1 MRQELSA
8 KEALVN
14 IMERFKLVTNL
25 KPRGDQP
32 KAIRQLVEG
41 VRKGYRYQTLV
52 GVTGSGKT
60 FTIACV
66 IEQLQRPTLIIA
78 HNKTLAAQLCAE
90 LRQLFPYNAVEYFVS
105 FYDYYQP
112 EAYIPQTD
120 TYIEKDCSI
129 NDEIDRLRH
138 AATQA
143 VSERRDV
150 IVVASVSCIY
160 GLGSPELYQEM
171 TLQLRRGERIS
182 RDRIIERLVDL
193 YFSRNDISLDRGT
206 FRVRGDVIEIHPVD
220 EDAIVRVDLFGDE
233 VDDITIV
240 DPLTGE
246 VIERK
251 NLIIIYPASH
261 YVATRDR
268 IERALISIERELNE
282 RLQYFLSQGRIL
294 EAQRLEQRVRYD
306 MEMLRETGY
315 CTGIENYSRHFDGR
329 KPGEPPYTLIDFFPD
344 DYLLIIDESHQT
356 IPQLRAMYE
365 GDRSRKYNLVEYGW
379 RLPSAYDNR
388 PLTFEEFE
396 QRINQVIFMSATPGP
411 YELEKSEQVVELI
424 VRPTGLLDP
433 EVEVRSTKGQI
444 EDLLG
449 EIRKRVERGQRV
461 LVTTLTKKIAEAL
474 SAHLIELGVKA
485 HYLHSDIETIERTE
499 ILRDLRAGKY
509 DVLIGINLLR
519 EGLDLPEVSLVA
531 ILDADREGFLRSETS
546 LIQMM
551 GRAARHVEGKVIMYA
566 DTITPAMQRAIDETM
581 RRRKIQE
588 EYNRK
593 HGITPQSIQKA
604 IYDYIIL
611 PHQVAEKRAEYVPA
625 SPHIPLD
632 ELPIKIEELER
643 EMRKAAERLEFER
656 AAELRDEIKRLRA
669 ILLGQ
674 TMPQEVCQGKTHSP
688 PTAKGRR
695 SHSKAKK

>member
-1 MRQELSA
+1 
-8 KEALVN
+8 
-14 IMERFKLVTNL
+14 
-25 KPRGDQP
+25 
-32 KAIRQLVEG
+32 
-41 VRKGYRYQTLV
+41 
-52 GVTGSGKT
+52 
-60 FTIACV
+60 
-66 IEQLQRPTLIIA
+66 
-78 HNKTLAAQLCAE
+78 
-90 LRQLFPYNAVEYFVS
+90 
-105 FYDYYQP
+105 
-112 EAYIPQTD
+112 
-120 TYIEKDCSI
+120 
-129 NDEIDRLRH
+129 
-138 AATQA
+138 
-143 VSERRDV
+143 
-150 IVVASVSCIY
+150 
-160 GLGSPELYQEM
+160 
-171 TLQLRRGERIS
+171 
-182 RDRIIERLVDL
+182 
-193 YFSRNDISLDRGT
+193 
-206 FRVRGDVIEIHPVD
+206 VIEIHPVD
-220 EDAIVRVDLFGDE
+220 EDTIVRVDMFGDE

-246 VIERK
+246 VLERK

-261 YVATRDR
+261 YIATRDR
-268 IERALISIERELNE
+268 IERALLSIEQELKE

-329 KPGEPPYTLIDFFPD
+329 KPGEPPYTLIDFFPE

-396 QRINQVIFMSATPGP
+396 ERINQVIFMSATPGP

-424 VRPTGLLDP
+424 VRPTGLLEP
-433 EVEVRSTKGQI
+433 EVEVRPTKGQI

-449 EIRKRVERGQRV
+449 EIKARVQKGQRV
-461 LVTTLTKKIAEAL
+461 LVTTLTKKMAEAL
-474 SAHLIELGVKA
+474 TAHLVELGIKA

-499 ILRDLRAGKY
+499 ILRDLRAGEY

-566 DTITPAMQRAIDETM
+566 DTITPAMQRAIDETR

-588 EYNRK
+588 DYNRK
-593 HGITPQSIQKA
+593 HGITPRSITKPV
-604 IYDYIIL
+604 YDYIVL
-611 PHQVAEKRAEYVPA
+611 PYQVAEKRAEYAPPLPA
-625 SPHIPLD
+625 IQLD
-632 ELPIKIEELER
+632 ELPLKIEELEA
-643 EMRKAAERLEFER
+643 EMRKAAQRLEFER

-674 TMPQEVCQGKTHSP
+674 QTTTAPAQTASTQTHETALSGK
-688 PTAKGRR
+688 AKGNSRR
-695 SHSKAKK
+695 KSAK

>member
-1 MRQELSA
+1 
-8 KEALVN
+8 
-14 IMERFKLVTNL
+14 MERFKLVTEL

-171 TLQLRRGERIS
+171 TLQIRRGERIS
-182 RDRIIERLVDL
+182 REHIIERLVDL

-206 FRVRGDVIEIHPVD
+206 FRVRGDVVEIHPVD
-220 EDAIVRVDLFGDE
+220 EDTIVRVDLFGDE
-233 VDDITIV
+233 VDEITIV

-246 VIERK
+246 VLERK

-261 YVATRDR
+261 YVATKDR

-411 YELEKSEQVVELI
+411 YEFEKSEQVVELI

-433 EVEVRSTKGQI
+433 DVEVRPTKGQI

-449 EIRKRVERGQRV
+449 EIKKRVDKGQRV
-461 LVTTLTKKIAEAL
+461 LVTTLTKKMAEAL
-474 SAHLIELGVKA
+474 TAHLIELGVRA

-546 LIQMM
+546 LIQIM
-551 GRAARHVEGKVIMYA
+551 GRAARHVEGKVIMYS

-581 RRRKIQE
+581 RRRRIQE
-588 EYNRK
+588 EYNRQ

-604 IYDYIIL
+604 VYDYIVL
-611 PHQVAEKRAEYVPA
+611 PHQVAERRAEYATKLPEVT
-625 SPHIPLD
+625 LD
-632 ELPIKIEELER
+632 ELPLRIEELER
-643 EMRKAAERLEFER
+643 EMRRAAERLEFER

-674 TMPQEVCQGKTHSP
+674 PMPQSMVQKG
-688 PTAKGRR
+688 TATPAGAPAVKRKR
-695 SHSKAKK
+695 SRNKVG

>member
-566 DTITPAMQRAIDETM
+566 DTITPAMQRAMDETM